1 MSHDLRVGEIQ
12 EKYITE
18 HEIWQHL
25 NNFYYR
31 SSVATSYKYV
41 FFKALLENLYNVE
54 DELTLSYDQIFYS
67 FTNIYWNLIIHH
79 QLAQSPNKNKPARAQ
94 TILQKYVNDYSVP
107 SEWQFDQLEDSI
119 QLKIVHDV
127 KRDCKQNVIGA
138 FYGDTAGV
146 FYAFDIKRAQFRFN
160 RPVYEF
166 MKKYQRVL
174 MNLTNYHLVKYLE
187 KVNEA
192 TSTMALLSKIEV
204 ISKRSSLETFYK
216 VLTQFEQNRC
226 FYCHCDL
233 SSSRRK
239 THVDHFIPWSFVQ
252 NDNLWNLVLACN
264 ACNLQ
269 KSDKIASRFYLETM
283 LIRNDY
289 LSSNINEPFYFRT
302 YENTK
307 LIDLYDYSIMNGY
320 TTLWEPK
327 KVIKKKV

>member
-1 MSHDLRVGEIQ
+1 MSHDLRIGEIK

-25 NNFYYR
+25 NHFYYR
-31 SSVATSYKYV
+31 STVATSYKYV
-41 FFKALLENLYNVE
+41 FFKALLENLYNVD

-67 FTNIYWNLIIHH
+67 FTNIYWNLVIHH
-79 QLAQSPNKNKPARAQ
+79 QLTQSPNKNKPARAQ
-94 TILQKYVNDYSVP
+94 TILQKYVNDYSIP
-107 SEWQFDQLEDSI
+107 SEWQFDQLADSL

-187 KVNEA
+187 KVNVA
-192 TSTMALLSKIEV
+192 TSTMALLTKIEV

-216 VLTQFEQNRC
+216 VLSQFEQNRC
-226 FYCHCDL
+226 FYCQCDL

-264 ACNLQ
+264 DCNLQ
-269 KSDKIASRFYLETM
+269 KSDKIATRLYLETM
-283 LIRNDY
+283 LIRNDH
-289 LSSNINEPFYFRT
+289 LSSSINESLYFRT

-307 LIDLYDYSIMNGY
+307 LVELYDYSIMNGY

-327 KVIKKKV
+327 RL